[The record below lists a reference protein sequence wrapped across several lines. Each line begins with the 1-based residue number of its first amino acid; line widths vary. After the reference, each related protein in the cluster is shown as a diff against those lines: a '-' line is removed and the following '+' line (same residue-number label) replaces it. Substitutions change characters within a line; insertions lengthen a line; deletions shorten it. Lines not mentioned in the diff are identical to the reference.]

1 VSKADSRQSG
11 PAGWRRRCLSAA
23 AALLLAGCAAQEAYR
38 EGQTLLAE
46 DKVDAGLAKIQE
58 AMLLDPSAVEYRI
71 GYIRAQDRHLNASL
85 ARAERAFVEGR
96 YDEAEAAY
104 RRALALQPGNE
115 RASAGLRQINGA
127 RRHEVLFQ
135 EAEAAW
141 AKKDPELALARLRAV
156 LVAYP
161 KHERALALQRLIE
174 EKSAKGARESTLA
187 AAFRKPIT
195 IEFRDTPL
203 KTVFEVISR
212 TSGLNF
218 VFDKDLRADQ
228 KTTIFLRNST
238 IEAAIN
244 VLLLTNQLEQRV
256 LDGNS
261 ILIYPGTPAK
271 QKDYQALVVKTYYLA
286 NSDAKTVGTTL
297 KTMLKTKDIVVDEK
311 LNMVMIRD
319 SAEAIRV
326 ADKLVAVQDVPEP
339 EVMLEVEI
347 LEVSRNRLQTLGVN
361 WPDSMFLRALPVDTL
376 TLKELGNIN
385 SSTTGVTMGPMVLRA
400 NQLDADVNLLAN
412 PRIRARNREKA
423 KILIGERVPNIT
435 STITAT
441 GFSSE
446 SVTYIDVG
454 LKLDIEPTIY
464 LDNEVALKVTL
475 EVSNI
480 LDKENTKSGTVAY
493 RIGTR
498 TATSV
503 LRLKDGENQLMAG
516 LISDED
522 RRTAS
527 KLPFLG
533 EIPVLGRLF
542 GSHSDEGKKTEIVL
556 SITPRILR
564 NIQRVEAY
572 LAEFDGG
579 TEPSFRSRPESG
591 GTAAQLP
598 VTPVPGTRP
607 NSQAAP
613 AAAPGAG
620 AGGSAANPFGSAAN
634 PFGAAANPFASPAA
648 ASLQQGTTAAPLG
661 SPVTQSADGSV
672 APAGSV
678 LSGNGG
684 LAGAVPGGTA
694 QLLWQGPTALRTG
707 ETATVQLVMQADQP
721 VVSVPLA
728 VAFDPRALQVANVS
742 EGGFLR
748 QGGAATTFNYRVDPS
763 GQVLLTATRSGAG
776 GASAPDVLATL
787 TFRAL
792 APGASRIEL
801 ITIAPVAAGGAS
813 INVAPPGPHALT
825 VSP

>member
-1 VSKADSRQSG
+1 MSQGNSRQSG
-11 PAGWRRRCLSAA
+11 AAVWRRRCLSAA

-38 EGQTLLAE
+38 EAQALVAE
-46 DKVDAGLAKIQE
+46 DKVDAGLAKMQE
-58 AMLLDPSAVEYRI
+58 AMLLDPGAVEYRM
-71 GYIRAQDRHLNASL
+71 GYLRTQERYLNASL
-85 ARAERAFVEGR
+85 ARAERAFTEGR
-96 YDEAEAAY
+96 YEEAEAAY
-104 RRALALQPGNE
+104 RRALVLQPGNE
-115 RASAGLRQINGA
+115 RASAGLRQIDSA
-127 RRHEVLFQ
+127 RRHELLFQ

-141 AKKDPELALARLRAV
+141 AKKDAELALARLRAV
-156 LVAYP
+156 LTAYP

-174 EKSAKGARESTLA
+174 DKAAKGARESALA

-376 TLKELGNIN
+376 TLKQLGNIN
-385 SSTTGVTMGPMVLRA
+385 SSTTGVTMGPAVIRA

-480 LDKENTKSGTVAY
+480 LDKENTKTGTVAY

-564 NIQRVEAY
+564 NIQRVDAY

-579 TEPSFRSRPESG
+579 TETSFRARLDNAG
-591 GTAAQLP
+591 GAAQAP
-598 VTPVPGTRP
+598 VPGIPGTRP
-607 NSQAAP
+607 SSPPSPSP
-613 AAAPGAG
+613 ASGSGQQTSPG
-620 AGGSAANPFGSAAN
+620 S
-634 PFGAAANPFASPAA
+634 SPAA
-648 ASLQQGTTAAPLG
+648 GPLPPGSTATPQG
-661 SPVTQSADGSV
+661 SPLTQSGEGYV
-672 APAGSV
+672 AQPATLAAG
-678 LSGNGG
+678 GG
-684 LAGAVPGGTA
+684 LANAVSGGTA
-694 QLLWQGPTALRTG
+694 QLLWQGPTALRAG
-707 ETATVQLVMQADQP
+707 DTATVQLVMQADQP
-721 VVSVPLA
+721 VVSVPMA
-728 VAFDPRALQVANVS
+728 VAFDPRLLQVASVS

-748 QGGAATTFNYRVDPS
+748 QGGAATTFNYRVDPG

-776 GASAPDVLATL
+776 GASSPDILATL
-787 TFRAL
+787 SFRAL
-792 APGASRIEL
+792 AAGSSRIEL
-801 ITIAPVAAGGAS
+801 ITIAPIGAGGAS
-813 INVAPPGPHALT
+813 INATPPAPHTLT
-825 VSP
+825 ISP

>member
-1 VSKADSRQSG
+1 
-11 PAGWRRRCLSAA
+11 
-23 AALLLAGCAAQEAYR
+23 
-38 EGQTLLAE
+38 
-46 DKVDAGLAKIQE
+46 
-58 AMLLDPSAVEYRI
+58 MLLDPSAVEYRI

-104 RRALALQPGNE
+104 RRALTLQPGNE
-115 RASAGLRQINGA
+115 RATAGLRQIDGA

-141 AKKDPELALARLRAV
+141 AKKDPELALAHLRVV

-244 VLLLTNQLEQRV
+244 VLLLTNQLEQRI

-271 QKDYQALVVKTYYLA
+271 HKDYQALVVKTYYLA

-376 TLKELGNIN
+376 TLKQLGNIN
-385 SSTTGVTMGPMVLRA
+385 SSTTGVTMGPAVIRA

-480 LDKENTKSGTVAY
+480 LDKETTKTGTVAY

-564 NIQRVEAY
+564 NIQRVDAY
-572 LAEFDGG
+572 
-579 TEPSFRSRPESG
+579 SG
-591 GTAAQLP
+591 RVRRRHRDQLP
-598 VTPVPGTRP
+598 L
-607 NSQAAP
+607 AAGERRHRR
-613 AAAPGAG
+613 AIAG
-620 AGGSAANPFGSAAN
+620 HARTGHPSE
-634 PFGAAANPFASPAA
+634 
-648 ASLQQGTTAAPLG
+648 Q
-661 SPVTQSADGSV
+661 
-672 APAGSV
+672 
-678 LSGNGG
+678 
-684 LAGAVPGGTA
+684 PGGTGCRA
-694 QLLWQGPTALRTG
+694 RSWRRRCNS
-707 ETATVQLVMQADQP
+707 QP
-721 VVSVPLA
+721 LPPRLA
-728 VAFDPRALQVANVS
+728 CGRLAAAGNHGRSAGKPGHAVG
-742 EGGFLR
+742 GGFR
-748 QGGAATTFNYRVDPS
+748 GIR
-763 GQVLLTATRSGAG
+763 R
-776 GASAPDVLATL
+776 
-787 TFRAL
+787 
-792 APGASRIEL
+792 
-801 ITIAPVAAGGAS
+801 IAPVGQRWPGRRRSRRDGATALAGSDRTADRRDGNGATGDAGRPAGGQRTIGGRLRSAGCCRSPTSAKAAS
-813 INVAPPGPHALT
+813 CARVVHRPPSTTALIPVARCC
-825 VSP
+825 

>member
-1 VSKADSRQSG
+1 MSEANSRQSG

-104 RRALALQPGNE
+104 RRALTLQPGNE
-115 RASAGLRQINGA
+115 RATAGLRQIDGA

-141 AKKDPELALARLRAV
+141 AKKDPELALAHLRVV

-244 VLLLTNQLEQRV
+244 VLLLTNQLEQRI

-271 QKDYQALVVKTYYLA
+271 HKDYQALVVKTYYLA

-376 TLKELGNIN
+376 TLKQLGNIN
-385 SSTTGVTMGPMVLRA
+385 SSTTGVTMGPAVIRA

-480 LDKENTKSGTVAY
+480 LDKETTKTGTVAY

-564 NIQRVEAY
+564 NIQRVDAY

-579 TEPSFRSRPESG
+579 TETSFRSRPESG
-591 GTAAQLP
+591 GTGAQLP
-598 VTPVPGTRP
+598 VTPVPGIRP

-620 AGGSAANPFGSAAN
+620 AGGAT
-634 PFGAAANPFASPAA
+634 ANPFASPAA
-648 ASLQQGTTAAPLG
+648 ASLQQGTTADPLG
-661 SPVTQSADGSV
+661 SPVTPSAEGS
-672 APAGSV
+672 AASAGSL
-678 LSGNGG
+678 LSGSGG

-748 QGGAATTFNYRVDPS
+748 QGGAATTFNYRVDPG
-763 GQVLLTATRSGAG
+763 GQVLLTTTRSGAG

-792 APGASRIEL
+792 AAGASRIEL
-801 ITIAPVAAGGAS
+801 ITIAPIAAGGAS
-813 INVAPPGPHALT
+813 ITAAPPAPHTLT
-825 VSP
+825 INP